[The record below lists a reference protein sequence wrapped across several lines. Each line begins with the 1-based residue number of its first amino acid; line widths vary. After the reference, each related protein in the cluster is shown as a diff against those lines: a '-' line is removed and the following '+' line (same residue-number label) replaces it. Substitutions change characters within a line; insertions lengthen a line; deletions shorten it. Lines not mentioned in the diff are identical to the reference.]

1 MDNYND
7 IELEEAKALVGDI
20 LETHWL
26 GILRAV
32 SDSDDQNGSVSI
44 AVKLDH
50 SGPTRNLKVRLSYAV
65 KTTDESEKNVR
76 NPDQQEL
83 AI

>member
-1 MDNYND
+1 MSEYND

-20 LETHWL
+20 LETHWV

-32 SDSDDQNGSVSI
+32 SDSEDQNGSVSI

-50 SGPTRNLKVRLSYAV
+50 SGPSRNIKVRLSYAV

>member
-1 MDNYND
+1 MSEYND

-32 SDSDDQNGSVSI
+32 TDSEDQSGSVSI

>member
-1 MDNYND
+1 MSEYND

-20 LETHWL
+20 LETHWI

-32 SDSDDQNGSVSI
+32 TDSEDQSGSVSI

-50 SGPTRNLKVRLSYAV
+50 SGPTRNIKVRLSYAV

>member
-1 MDNYND
+1 MSEYND

-20 LETHWL
+20 LETHWV

-32 SDSDDQNGSVSI
+32 TDSEDQNGSVSI

-50 SGPTRNLKVRLSYAV
+50 SGPTRNIKVRLSYAV